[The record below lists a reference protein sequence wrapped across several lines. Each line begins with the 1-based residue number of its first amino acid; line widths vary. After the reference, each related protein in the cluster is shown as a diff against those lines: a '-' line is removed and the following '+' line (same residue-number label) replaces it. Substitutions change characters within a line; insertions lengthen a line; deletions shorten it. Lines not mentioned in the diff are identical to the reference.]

1 MMENHP
7 HACGVDDTARPS
19 SLTNEHAFGVD
30 DAAASLFPVLF
41 PAWVTSTKP

>member
-1 MMENHP
+1 MMKTTP

-30 DAAASLFPVLF
+30 DAPVSLFQVLF